1 MLVTS
6 RAYRFGRFLPH
17 FLPRT
22 RKSKKHIM
30 AFLGDEDT
38 THDDGAGAD
47 DTDTGADDES
57 TTDDEEDTSQNNDSE
72 DDEDDSSSDDGKGD
86 DGKGDSKEGTDT
98 SKGDDSEEDD
108 DGEEPEIRRPK
119 TNAEWAAWR
128 KANKGSKQKDQQ
140 KEGDKGNDDDD
151 AGESDE
157 DDADDLSPEDAK
169 AIDKRIAKAV
179 APFRQQAIEAE
190 VDAGISQFL
199 NANPD
204 FKPFEAKA
212 RRFALHPSR
221 QNLPIKS
228 IFYEV
233 AGDKLLKI
241 GADRVRKADKEARK
255 TKTNGSATGGEQGSK
270 SYKDMPLSDFEKELE
285 REKTKGR

>member
-1 MLVTS
+1 
-6 RAYRFGRFLPH
+6 
-17 FLPRT
+17 
-22 RKSKKHIM
+22 M

-38 THDDGAGAD
+38 AHDEDTGAD

-72 DDEDDSSSDDGKGD
+72 DGDDESSDDGDDG
-86 DGKGDSKEGTDT
+86 DGKGDSKESTDT
-98 SKGDDSEEDD
+98 SKDKGTEEDED
-108 DGEEPEIRRPK
+108 DGEEPETRRPK

-128 KANKGSKQKDQQ
+128 KANKGAKSKDQQ
-140 KEGDKGNDDDD
+140 KKGDDGDDKGAD
-151 AGESDE
+151 GESDE

-241 GADRVRKADKEARK
+241 GADRVRKADKDARK
-255 TKTNGSATGGEQGSK
+255 VKTIGSATNEKGNT

-285 REKTKGR
+285 REKTKVR

>member
-1 MLVTS
+1 
-6 RAYRFGRFLPH
+6 
-17 FLPRT
+17 
-22 RKSKKHIM
+22 M

-38 THDDGAGAD
+38 AHDQ
-47 DTDTGADDES
+47 DTGAGDTDAGDEGESTADDEG
-57 TTDDEEDTSQNNDSE
+57 DTSQNNDSE
-72 DDEDDSSSDDGKGD
+72 DDEESSSDDGDEG
-86 DGKGDSKEGTDT
+86 DGKGTDDKKGTDT
-98 SKGDDSEEDD
+98 SKDDDTKDDED
-108 DGEEPEIRRPK
+108 DGEEPETRRPK

-128 KANKGSKQKDQQ
+128 QSQKDKKSKDQQ
-140 KEGDKGNDDDD
+140 KKGNDGNDDGD

-157 DDADDLSPEDAK
+157 DEADDLSPEDAK

-179 APFRQQAIEAE
+179 APFRQQALEAE

-221 QNLPIKS
+221 QNIPLKT

-233 AGDKLLKI
+233 AGDRLLKI
-241 GADRVRKADKEARK
+241 GADRVRNADKNARK
-255 TKTNGSATGGEQGSK
+255 TKTGGSSTGDDKGSK
-270 SYKDMPLSDFEKELE
+270 SYKDMPLSDFEKELTL
-285 REKTKGR
+285 EKTKGR

>member
-1 MLVTS
+1 
-6 RAYRFGRFLPH
+6 
-17 FLPRT
+17 
-22 RKSKKHIM
+22 M

-38 THDDGAGAD
+38 THDEGAGAD

-57 TTDDEEDTSQNNDSE
+57 TADDEDDTSQNNESE
-72 DDEDDSSSDDGKGD
+72 DDEEDSSSDDGKGD
-86 DGKGDSKEGTDT
+86 DGKGDSKESTDT
-98 SKGDDSEEDD
+98 SKGDDSEEDED
-108 DGEEPEIRRPK
+108 DGSEPETRRPK

-128 KANKGSKQKDQQ
+128 KANKGTKSKDTQK
-140 KEGDKGNDDDD
+140 KGDEGNDDDE

-221 QNLPIKS
+221 QNIPIKS

-241 GADRVRKADKEARK
+241 GADRVRKADKKANETK
-255 TKTNGSATGGEQGSK
+255 TKGSATNEKGST
-270 SYKDMPLSDFEKELE
+270 SYRDMPLQDFEKELE

>member
-1 MLVTS
+1 
-6 RAYRFGRFLPH
+6 
-17 FLPRT
+17 
-22 RKSKKHIM
+22 M

-38 THDDGAGAD
+38 AHDDDTSAG
-47 DTDTGADDES
+47 DTDAGDEGES
-57 TTDDEEDTSQNNDSE
+57 TTDDEEDTSQNNDSKDG
-72 DDEDDSSSDDGKGD
+72 DDKSSDDGEGD
-86 DGKGDSKEGTDT
+86 DGKGDSKESTDT
-98 SKGDDSEEDD
+98 SKDDDSEEDED
-108 DGEEPEIRRPK
+108 DGEEPETRRPK

-128 KANKGSKQKDQQ
+128 KSQKDKKSKDSQKKGSDD
-140 KEGDKGNDDDD
+140 EGDE
-151 AGESDE
+151 GESDE

-179 APFRQQAIEAE
+179 APFKQQAVESE

-221 QNLPIKS
+221 QNIPIKAV
-228 IFYEV
+228 FYEV

-241 GADRVRKADKEARK
+241 GADRVRQADKDARK
-255 TKTNGSATGGEQGSK
+255 TKTGGSSTGDDKGSK

>member
-1 MLVTS
+1 
-6 RAYRFGRFLPH
+6 
-17 FLPRT
+17 
-22 RKSKKHIM
+22 M

-57 TTDDEEDTSQNNDSE
+57 TADDEEDTSQNNDSE
-72 DDEDDSSSDDGKGD
+72 DDDDESSDDGDDG
-86 DGKGDSKEGTDT
+86 DGKGDSKESTDT
-98 SKGDDSEEDD
+98 SKDKDTEEDED
-108 DGEEPEIRRPK
+108 DGEEPETRRPK

-128 KANKGSKQKDQQ
+128 KSQKDKKSKDQQ
-140 KEGDKGNDDDD
+140 KGGGDEGDEGD
-151 AGESDE
+151 SDE
-157 DDADDLSPEDAK
+157 DDADDLSPEDRK
-169 AIDKRIAKAV
+169 AIDKRIG
-179 APFRQQAIEAE
+179 QAIKPFVEKAIESE
-190 VDAGISQFL
+190 VEGEIAKFL

-221 QNLPIKS
+221 QNIPIKS

-241 GADRVRKADKEARK
+241 GADRVRKADKDARK
-255 TKTNGSATGGEQGSK
+255 TKTGGSATNEKGST

-285 REKTKGR
+285 REKTKVR